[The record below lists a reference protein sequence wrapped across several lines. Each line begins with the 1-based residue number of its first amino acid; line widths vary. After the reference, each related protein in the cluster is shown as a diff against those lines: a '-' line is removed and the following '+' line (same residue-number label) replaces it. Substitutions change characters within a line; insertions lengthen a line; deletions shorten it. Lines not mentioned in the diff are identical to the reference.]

1 MLMFIQRVSS
11 QDYDVADIDCSY
23 GVERSERD
31 GDRVSGS
38 RRDGGGES
46 VSARLKKPD
55 GFRGTPIFADDRLT
69 NPLVSSKCQIRPDKS
84 DKTGSVTTG
93 DNREYT

>member
-1 MLMFIQRVSS
+1 MPIFVQRVSS

-23 GVERSERD
+23 GVEKSERD

-69 NPLVSSKCQIRPDKS
+69 NPLVSSKCQIRPDNS
-84 DKTGSVTTG
+84 DKTGSVM
-93 DNREYT
+93 